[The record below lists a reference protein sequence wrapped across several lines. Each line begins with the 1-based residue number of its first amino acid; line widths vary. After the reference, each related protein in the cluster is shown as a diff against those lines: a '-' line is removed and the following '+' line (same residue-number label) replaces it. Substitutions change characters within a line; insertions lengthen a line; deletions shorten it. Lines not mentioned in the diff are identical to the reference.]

1 MLEINVTSGYMI
13 LEKKN
18 LVENK
23 DTNMLPK
30 LFNIF
35 HTLVMEI
42 GFKLLIIVVLL
53 SLVTLRWS

>member
-35 HTLVMEI
+35 HTLAMEI